1 MSLLLYMSEFED
13 PFTDFAKEQPAL
25 HFENITY
32 GDWKAHREAELV
44 IDIPESVQNN
54 ASFYGHF
61 YLVAKPHE
69 DGKGMKDF
77 VAKEPLKVLHTKK
90 LLTRFFAPAK
100 PKAAKKL
107 LMSDQQESEEGGA
120 SDSIPEG
127 PLPITSHWAPN
138 LTLTILSDV
147 VAVQANPL
155 VDPYM
160 VVHERQYF
168 PIVYPNDFWVLKE
181 GQIQLNSTTK
191 QVPLRVTYDPISFL
205 KFNMYES
212 MSASWEKDKDKPQ
225 NPLAGPT
232 IEPDEIKKLL
242 LTANPYWAAATAILS
257 VLHMMCVVASHPL
270 RLCCIDVI

>member
-107 LMSDQQESEEGGA
+107 LMSDQQESEEGA
-120 SDSIPEG
+120 
-127 PLPITSHWAPN
+127 LPIP
-138 LTLTILSDV
+138 
-147 VAVQANPL
+147 
-155 VDPYM
+155 
-160 VVHERQYF
+160 F
-168 PIVYPNDFWVLKE
+168 
-181 GQIQLNSTTK
+181 
-191 QVPLRVTYDPISFL
+191 LRGLY
-205 KFNMYES
+205 
-212 MSASWEKDKDKPQ
+212 
-225 NPLAGPT
+225 
-232 IEPDEIKKLL
+232 
-242 LTANPYWAAATAILS
+242 
-257 VLHMMCVVASHPL
+257 PL
-270 RLCCIDVI
+270 RLIGRLTLPSPSFPTWSLFKQTLWLIRTWSYTNDSTFPSYIPTISGF